1 MKIDPSNLV
10 VFGLALILLYP
21 CIVGFVQI
29 SNIVSEPDYDS
40 FPTSCDDSEFK
51 CSRIAPNPH
60 RSTGESELRF
70 PSTSIKTISESIE
83 SWVSDESLVNE
94 VSRSEGVDYG
104 LHIVVKTKWMR
115 YADDVFFHVSCD
127 GDDVVV
133 WIHSESRLGVG
144 DLGVNGGR
152 IEDIREHLMS
162 TDFEEIECS

>member
-1 MKIDPSNLV
+1 MKIDQSNFV
-10 VFGLALILLYP
+10 VYGLALILLYP

-51 CSRIAPNPH
+51 CSRIAPSPH

-70 PSTSIKTISESIE
+70 PSTSIRMISESIE
-83 SWVSDESLVNE
+83 SWISEEPLAKE
-94 VSRSEGVDYG
+94 VSRSEGVDYD

-127 GDDVVV
+127 GDDAVV
-133 WIHSESRLGVG
+133 WIHSEARTGIS
-144 DLGVNGGR
+144 DLGVNGER
-152 IEDIREHLMS
+152 IEDIREHLM
-162 TDFEEIECS
+162 TTEFEEIECS